1 MGSFFEG
8 DVGRTELGL
17 VCIWGDR
24 GGGEIFH
31 KEEPG
36 QRPGGG
42 IGELSRVGG
51 DEAGRVSWGQIIRA
65 LNASTSLLHE
75 QEEATKGF
83 GAHRGGLG
91 SRWLQGSIDHWS
103 QLRAWWGLDKA
114 AC

>member
-17 VCIWGDR
+17 VCIWGER

-42 IGELSRVGG
+42 IGELS
-51 DEAGRVSWGQIIRA
+51 
-65 LNASTSLLHE
+65 
-75 QEEATKGF
+75 
-83 GAHRGGLG
+83 
-91 SRWLQGSIDHWS
+91 
-103 QLRAWWGLDKA
+103 
-114 AC
+114 